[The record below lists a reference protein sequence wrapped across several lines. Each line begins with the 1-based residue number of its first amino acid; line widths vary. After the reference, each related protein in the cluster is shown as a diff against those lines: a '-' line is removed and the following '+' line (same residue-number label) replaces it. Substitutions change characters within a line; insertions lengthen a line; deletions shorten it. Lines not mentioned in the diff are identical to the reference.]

1 MKGQL
6 EEAVRELAF
15 SKLLIFRPPVLVRP
29 NSDRAGEVWSVRIL
43 RWLNRMG
50 LFAADRPMPTR
61 VLAQA
66 LVQAIETEGEGT
78 FVFESSA
85 IWNIWQQAEK
95 AGIHG
100 THAAGATGRA

>member
-6 EEAVRELAF
+6 EEAVRALAF

-50 LFAADRPMPTR
+50 LFAAERPMPTR

-85 IWNIWQQAEK
+85 IWDMWQQAEK
-95 AGIHG
+95 AGVHG
-100 THAAGATGRA
+100 AHAASTAKRA